1 MERSNC
7 PNCGAPAVGKA
18 CAYCGTPFARPEEV
32 MSLAIGRTV
41 SVSFEHEGRL
51 YEFDM
56 RLENVDVEANADPTV
71 LYADDYMYK
80 TFFGNP
86 EYEATLRGSLVKS
99 ARHGHEALWF
109 ASELSPNERTR

>member
-80 TFFGNP
+80 RALAQREDALGMDMP
-86 EYEATLRGSLVKS
+86 DDVMSL
-99 ARHGHEALWF
+99 AMF
-109 ASELSPNERTR
+109 AVTYVGRDDG